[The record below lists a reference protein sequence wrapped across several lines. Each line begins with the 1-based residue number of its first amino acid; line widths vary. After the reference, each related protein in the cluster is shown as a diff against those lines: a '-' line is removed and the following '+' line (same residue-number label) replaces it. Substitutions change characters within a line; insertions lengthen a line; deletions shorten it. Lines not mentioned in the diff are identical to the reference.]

1 MMKTSESTLAKTFNS
16 VRMVLKKRLR
26 SYKQTK
32 MIRILREAFIDIH
45 LPTKSSRIL
54 MPTLKIMVDEKT
66 TFSYPTAE
74 DSSYGSRHR
83 LYEQR
88 DMASI
93 FQKCVNQMKAIR
105 RCLCYEDVRLTVM
118 NPLMV
123 GILEGLRQEMGFK
136 CKTMSADIQMLWQCT
151 EVIHD
156 FLGVTLTKSDAQR
169 RLMKIM
175 SQNKMC
181 SRLMGKSAK
190 DIMRR
195 RYVLTTRS
203 Y

>member
-1 MMKTSESTLAKTFNS
+1 MRLWSYRQKKT
-16 VRMVLKKRLR
+16 
-26 SYKQTK
+26 
-32 MIRILREAFIDIH
+32 IRIIREAFADVH
-45 LPTKSSRIL
+45 LPTKSGRKL
-54 MPTLKIMVDEKT
+54 MPTLKIWVNEEKT
-66 TFSYPTAE
+66 FTYPTVE

-93 FQKCVNQMKAIR
+93 IQKCVNQMMAIR
-105 RCLCYEDVRLTVM
+105 RCLSYEHVSLNVT

-156 FLGVTLTKSDAQR
+156 FLGVTLTKSDADR
-169 RLMKIM
+169 RLMNIM

-181 SRLMGKSAK
+181 NRMMGTSAK
-190 DIMRR
+190 EFIRR

-203 Y
+203 YRVPILIPE